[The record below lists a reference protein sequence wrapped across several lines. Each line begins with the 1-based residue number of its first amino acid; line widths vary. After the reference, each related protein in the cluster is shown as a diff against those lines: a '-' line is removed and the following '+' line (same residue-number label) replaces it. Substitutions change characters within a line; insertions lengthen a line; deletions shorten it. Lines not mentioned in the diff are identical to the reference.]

1 MKDRLR
7 ILVAYDGSE
16 CANGMLA
23 DLKRAGLPRKAEVH
37 VLSVYAEWL
46 PVPDSLGMLQTAF
59 NKAVSAEERETQ
71 AIAKRA
77 RMILLSA
84 FPDWEVHA
92 KACAGSPAR
101 AILQYA
107 DELRPDLLVVGSHGR
122 SAFGR
127 LFLGSVSQK
136 ILHAAH
142 GSVRIARGHA
152 AEPSGPIR
160 LIVGMDGSPGAEA
173 AVKAVTRRHW
183 PRGSEARLVNGSPI
197 LPRVADEI
205 SVAQITAWS
214 ATERARVE
222 EFIKLATGKLKGAN
236 LVVST
241 KVKDLDARQLLISE
255 AEAWEADCIF
265 VGARGMGAV
274 ERFVLGSV
282 SSSVAARARCSVE
295 VVREP

>member
-1 MKDRLR
+1 
-7 ILVAYDGSE
+7 
-16 CANGMLA
+16 
-23 DLKRAGLPRKAEVH
+23 
-37 VLSVYAEWL
+37 
-46 PVPDSLGMLQTAF
+46 
-59 NKAVSAEERETQ
+59 
-71 AIAKRA
+71 
-77 RMILLSA
+77 
-84 FPDWEVHA
+84 VHA

-136 ILHAAH
+136 VLHAAH

-173 AVKAVTRRHW
+173 AVKAVAGRHW
-183 PRGSEARLVNGSPI
+183 PRGSEARLVNGTPI

-205 SVAQITAWS
+205 SVAQITAWW
-214 ATERARVE
+214 ATEKARVE
-222 EFIKLATGKLKGAN
+222 EVIKLATGKLKGAN

-282 SSSVAARARCSVE
+282 SSSVAARALLCRSGKRTIGVTTQRPRVISALCVCKGQITGRSSLLTHAAANEKAALQRRIPRRGFAGRVILLAGQFTSSCP
-295 VVREP
+295 VL